1 MSNRKAKWTATAW
14 LGLLLM
20 LFNVFNATTMG
31 LRPMAAM
38 AHGDMP
44 LCAEH
49 QMASGH
55 HHQDPTKP
63 GSSDNC
69 SCCLSMCCMGAAVPD
84 SDPLVPARVQDW
96 TFLTFGA
103 SPSFSLNPAPRSGGG
118 ARAPP
123 SFA

>member
-1 MSNRKAKWTATAW
+1 MNNRKANWTATAW

-20 LFNVFNATTMG
+20 LFNVFNASTMG

-38 AHGDMP
+38 ADGDMP

-49 QMASGH
+49 QSAAH
-55 HHQDPTKP
+55 HHQDPAKP
-63 GSSDNC
+63 GNSDGC
-69 SCCLSMCCMGAAVPD
+69 SCCLAMCCAGAAVPD
-84 SDPLVPARVQDW
+84 SDPLVPARIQGW
-96 TFLTFGA
+96 TFLAFGPE
-103 SPSFSLNPAPRSGGG
+103 PSFHLYPAPRTGGS